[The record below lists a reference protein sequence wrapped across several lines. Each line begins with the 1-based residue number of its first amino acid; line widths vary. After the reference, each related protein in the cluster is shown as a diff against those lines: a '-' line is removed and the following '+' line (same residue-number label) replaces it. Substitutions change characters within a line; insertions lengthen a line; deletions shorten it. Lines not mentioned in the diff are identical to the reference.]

1 MWSTFF
7 SVWSTFHAL
16 KIRDLINDHVTEPYY
31 QGTLSRTPAEVTS
44 VRRGKKIDLLIRQHD
59 VVLSYLPSQS
69 DHEDTASD
77 TMMLLNNTMLTRL
90 QNATV
95 TPDECDTYHFEQK
108 GGGIA
113 TAKWP
118 VNSEF
123 GRDEMRLGHDNKNR
137 ATVCRPAPTMQAA
150 SREQ

>member
-1 MWSTFF
+1 MMYC
-7 SVWSTFHAL
+7 SV
-16 KIRDLINDHVTEPYY
+16 
-31 QGTLSRTPAEVTS
+31 
-44 VRRGKKIDLLIRQHD
+44 
-59 VVLSYLPSQS
+59 
-69 DHEDTASD
+69 
-77 TMMLLNNTMLTRL
+77 LTRI

-113 TAKWP
+113 MAKWP
-118 VNSEF
+118 VNLEF
-123 GRDEMRLGHDNKNR
+123 GRDEMRVDHDNTNR